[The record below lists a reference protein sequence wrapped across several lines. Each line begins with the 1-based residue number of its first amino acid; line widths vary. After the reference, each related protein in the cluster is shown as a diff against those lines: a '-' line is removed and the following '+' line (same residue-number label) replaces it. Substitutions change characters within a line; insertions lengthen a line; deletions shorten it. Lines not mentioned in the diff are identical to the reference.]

1 MKKIYS
7 YVFLTGMLFGSME
20 VALKIGGATFNP
32 IQLTFIRFLI
42 GGLFLLPFAISDLKK
57 KQIKLNISDLGY
69 LLTLGLICICFSM
82 VLFQIGLMGINA
94 SLAALIFS
102 INPVFT
108 MVFAHFIVHEKFTKK
123 KAIALTISIIGL
135 IIVMNPQK
143 LASGENNIWFLL
155 MTLVAAIAFGL
166 YTAYGK
172 KRIAK
177 IGGVAQNSFSFL
189 MGSAVLLI
197 MLVVSGQPVFQG
209 VSLETAPLLFYL
221 GVCVTGIGYYFYLKT
236 VEIAGPSMASVAF
249 FIKPMVAPI
258 FALVILGEAITLNIG
273 IGLVFILF
281 GSFVNLTDGDKLV
294 KMFRLEK
301 VFYRS

>member
-1 MKKIYS
+1 MKKVYI

-42 GGLFLLPFAISDLKK
+42 GGLFLLPFAIRDLKK
-57 KQIKLNISDLGY
+57 RQIKLTAGDMVYLFSLGF
-69 LLTLGLICICFSM
+69 ICICFSM

-108 MVFAHFIVHEKFTKK
+108 MVFAHYIVHEKFTKK
-123 KAIALTISIIGL
+123 KAIALAISIIGL

-143 LASGENNIWFLL
+143 LVSGDNNIWFLL
-155 MTLVAAIAFGL
+155 MTLVAAISFGL
-166 YTAYGK
+166 YTAFGK

-177 IGGVAQNSFSFL
+177 IGGVTQNSFSFL
-189 MGSAVLLI
+189 MGSATL
-197 MLVVSGQPVFQG
+197 LVVLIITGEPI
-209 VSLETAPLLFYL
+209 LEGISIDTAPLLFYL

-236 VEIAGPSMASVAF
+236 VEIAGPSTASVAF
-249 FIKPMVAPI
+249 FIKPMIAPV
-258 FALVILGEAITLNIG
+258 FAMAILGETITVNIG
-273 IGLVFILF
+273 VGLIFILF
-281 GSFVNLTDGDKLV
+281 GSFVNLSDGDKLV
-294 KMFRLEK
+294 RMFRLEK
-301 VFYRS
+301 VFFKQ

>member
-1 MKKIYS
+1 MKKVYV
-7 YVFLTGMLFGSME
+7 YVFLTGILFGSME

-42 GGLFLLPFAISDLKK
+42 GGLFLFPFAISDLKK
-57 KQIKLNISDLGY
+57 KQIKLTKGDWGY
-69 LLTLGLICICFSM
+69 LFVLGFICICFSM

-108 MVFAHFIVHEKFTKK
+108 MVFAHYIVHEKFTKK
-123 KAIALTISIIGL
+123 KAIALSISIVGL
-135 IIVMNPQK
+135 IIVMDPQK
-143 LASGENNIWFLL
+143 LMSGDNNILFLL
-155 MTLVAAIAFGL
+155 MTLLAAVSFGL
-166 YTAYGK
+166 YTALGK

-189 MGSAVLLI
+189 MGSAVLF
-197 MLVVSGQPVFQG
+197 LVLLFSGTPILAG
-209 VSLETAPLLFYL
+209 VNLQSASLLFYL

-249 FIKPMVAPI
+249 FIKPMVAPVI
-258 FALVILGEAITLNIG
+258 ALVILGESITVNIG
-273 IGLVFILF
+273 VGLIFILL

-294 KMFRLEK
+294 RMFRLEK
-301 VFYRS
+301 FFYK

>member
-1 MKKIYS
+1 MKKVYI

-42 GGLFLLPFAISDLKK
+42 GGLFLLPFAIRDLKK
-57 KQIKLNISDLGY
+57 RQVKLTRGDMGY
-69 LLTLGLICICFSM
+69 LFSLGFICICFSM

-108 MVFAHFIVHEKFTKK
+108 MVFAHYIVHEKFTKK

-143 LASGENNIWFLL
+143 LISGDNNIWFLL

-166 YTAYGK
+166 YTAFGK
-172 KRIAK
+172 KRIGK

-189 MGSAVLLI
+189 MGAATLLV
-197 MLVVSGQPVFQG
+197 MLIITGEPILKGISM
-209 VSLETAPLLFYL
+209 ETAPLLFYL

-236 VEIAGPSMASVAF
+236 VEISGPSIASVAF
-249 FIKPMVAPI
+249 FIKPMVAPV
-258 FALVILGEAITLNIG
+258 FAMVILGETITANIG
-273 IGLVFILF
+273 VGLVFILF
-281 GSFVNLTDGDKLV
+281 GSFINLTDGDKLV
-294 KMFRLEK
+294 RMFRLEK
-301 VFYRS
+301 VFFKQ

>member
-1 MKKIYS
+1 M
-7 YVFLTGMLFGSME
+7 
-20 VALKIGGATFNP
+20 
-32 IQLTFIRFLI
+32 
-42 GGLFLLPFAISDLKK
+42 LPFAIGDIRKRK
-57 KQIKLNISDLGY
+57 IKLSKSDLGY
-69 LLTLGLICICFSM
+69 LFILGLICICFSM

-143 LASGENNIWFLL
+143 LVSGESNIWFLL
-155 MTLVAAIAFGL
+155 LTLVAAIAFGL

-172 KRIAK
+172 KKIGK

-189 MGSAVLLI
+189 MGSGVLLVI
-197 MLVVSGQPVFQG
+197 LFVSGQPVFQG
-209 VSLETAPLLFYL
+209 VSLKNAPLLFYL

-236 VEIAGPSMASVAF
+236 VEIAGPSTASVAF

-258 FALVILGEAITLNIG
+258 FAFVILGEAITLNIG
-273 IGLVFILF
+273 IGLIFILF

-294 KMFRLEK
+294 RMFRMER
-301 VFYRS
+301 VFYRQ

>member
-1 MKKIYS
+1 MKKIYL

-42 GGLFLLPFAISDLKK
+42 GGLFLLPFAISDLRK
-57 KQIKLNISDLGY
+57 KQIKLSTSDLGY
-69 LLTLGLICICFSM
+69 LFILGLICICFSM

-108 MVFAHFIVHEKFTKK
+108 MVFAHYIVHEKFTRK
-123 KAIALTISIIGL
+123 KAIALIISIIGL

-143 LASGENNIWFLL
+143 LISGENNIWFLL

-166 YTAYGK
+166 YTAFGK
-172 KRIAK
+172 KRIAF
-177 IGGVAQNSFSFL
+177 IGGVAQNSLSFL
-189 MGSAVLLI
+189 MGSGVLLI
-197 MLVVSGQPVFQG
+197 MLIASGQPVFQG
-209 VSLETAPLLFYL
+209 VSLQTAPLLFYL

-236 VEIAGPSMASVAF
+236 VEDAGPSTASVAF
-249 FIKPMVAPI
+249 FIKPMVAPV
-258 FALVILGEAITLNIG
+258 FALVFLGEAITLNIG
-273 IGLVFILF
+273 IGLIFILF
-281 GSFVNLTDGDKLV
+281 GSFINLTDGDKLV
-294 KMFRLEK
+294 RMLRLEK
-301 VFYRS
+301 VFYKQ

>member
-1 MKKIYS
+1 MKKIYI
-7 YVFLTGMLFGSME
+7 YVLLTGMLFGSME

-42 GGLFLLPFAISDLKK
+42 GGLFLLPFAISDLIK
-57 KQIKLNISDLGY
+57 KQIKLNKSDLGY
-69 LLTLGLICICFSM
+69 LFILGLICICFSM

-135 IIVMNPQK
+135 IIVVNPQK
-143 LASGENNIWFLL
+143 LIAGDNNIWFLL
-155 MTLVAAIAFGL
+155 MTLVAAIAFGV

-177 IGGVAQNSFSFL
+177 IGGVTQNSFSFL
-189 MGSAVLLI
+189 MGSAVLLV
-197 MLVVSGQPVFQG
+197 MLIVSGQPVFQG

-221 GVCVTGIGYYFYLKT
+221 GVCVTGIGYFFYLKT
-236 VEIAGPSMASVAF
+236 VEIAGPSTASVAF
-249 FIKPMVAPI
+249 FIKPMIAPI
-258 FALVILGEAITLNIG
+258 FAFVILGETITANIG
-273 IGLVFILF
+273 IGLIFILF
-281 GSFVNLTDGDKLV
+281 GSFINLTDGDKLV
-294 KMFRLEK
+294 RMFRLER
-301 VFYRS
+301 VFYRQ

>member
-1 MKKIYS
+1 MKKVYI
-7 YVFLTGMLFGSME
+7 YVFLTGLLFGSME

-42 GGLFLLPFAISDLKK
+42 GGLFLLPFAIRDLKK
-57 KQIKLNISDLGY
+57 RQIKLNIGDMGY
-69 LLTLGLICICFSM
+69 LLSLGFICICFSM

-108 MVFAHFIVHEKFTKK
+108 MVFAHFIVREKFTKK
-123 KAIALTISIIGL
+123 KAIALMISIIGL
-135 IIVMNPQK
+135 IIIMNPQK
-143 LASGENNIWFLL
+143 LISGDNNIWFVL
-155 MTLVAAIAFGL
+155 MTLVAAISFGL
-166 YTAYGK
+166 YTAFGK
-172 KRIAK
+172 KRIGK

-189 MGSAVLLI
+189 MGSAILLV
-197 MLVVSGQPVFQG
+197 MLIITGAPIQEGISM
-209 VSLETAPLLFYL
+209 ETAPLLFYL

-236 VEIAGPSMASVAF
+236 VEIAGPSTASVAF

-258 FALVILGEAITLNIG
+258 FAMVILGETITINIG
-273 IGLVFILF
+273 IGLIFILF

-294 KMFRLEK
+294 RMFRLEK
-301 VFYRS
+301 MFFK

>member
-1 MKKIYS
+1 MKKVYI

-32 IQLTFIRFLI
+32 IQLTFIHFII
-42 GGLFLLPFAISDLKK
+42 GGLFLLPFAIRDLKK
-57 KQIKLNISDLGY
+57 RQVKLTRGDMGY
-69 LLTLGLICICFSM
+69 LFSLGFICICFSM

-135 IIVMNPQK
+135 IIIMNPQK
-143 LASGENNIWFLL
+143 LISGDNNIWFVL
-155 MTLVAAIAFGL
+155 MTLVAAISFGL
-166 YTAYGK
+166 YTAFGK
-172 KRIAK
+172 KRIGK

-189 MGSAVLLI
+189 MGSSILLV
-197 MLVVSGQPVFQG
+197 MLIITGEPILEG
-209 VSLETAPLLFYL
+209 VSMETAPLLFYL

-236 VEIAGPSMASVAF
+236 VEISGPSIASVAF
-249 FIKPMVAPI
+249 FIKPMVAPV
-258 FALVILGEAITLNIG
+258 FAMVILGETITANIG
-273 IGLVFILF
+273 VGLVFILF
-281 GSFVNLTDGDKLV
+281 GSFINLTDGDKLV
-294 KMFRLEK
+294 RMFRLEK
-301 VFYRS
+301 VFFKQ

>member
-1 MKKIYS
+1 MKKVYI

-42 GGLFLLPFAISDLKK
+42 GGLFLLPFAIRDLKK
-57 KQIKLNISDLGY
+57 RQVKLTRGDMGY
-69 LLTLGLICICFSM
+69 LFSLGFICICFSM

-123 KAIALTISIIGL
+123 KSIALTISIVGL

-143 LASGENNIWFLL
+143 LISGDNNIWFLL

-166 YTAYGK
+166 YTAFGK
-172 KRIAK
+172 KRIGK

-189 MGSAVLLI
+189 MGSAILLV
-197 MLVVSGQPVFQG
+197 MLIITGEPILQG
-209 VSLETAPLLFYL
+209 ISMETAPLLFYL

-236 VEIAGPSMASVAF
+236 VEISGPSTASVAF
-249 FIKPMVAPI
+249 FIKPMVAPV
-258 FALVILGEAITLNIG
+258 FAMVILGETITANIG
-273 IGLVFILF
+273 VGLIFILF
-281 GSFVNLTDGDKLV
+281 GSFINLTDGDKLV
-294 KMFRLEK
+294 RMFRLEK
-301 VFYRS
+301 VFFKQ